1 MVKLRMWVLF
11 HTQDIEAYYMGPL
24 YFSPNYHRCG
34 IVVLFTKPD
43 FDILDICFEVD
54 LLFSLT

>member
-1 MVKLRMWVLF
+1 
-11 HTQDIEAYYMGPL
+11 MGPL